1 MTHEIQL
8 AHEEFSCV
16 LFQTSYNR
24 SSLVV
29 FRDGRARLQV
39 TPCMPH
45 EFHALQLSPGILILF
60 FLITL
65 SEDTTVSIRSPASI
79 MSSAADD
86 TPAIVITPKIDG
98 KPDRA
103 VAWCPGLTG
112 AGDAW
117 GVLQRHQ
124 DISGVI
130 MDADTVL
137 LRNGDSL
144 KLGDY
149 LVSYLKTLGVK
160 F

>member
-1 MTHEIQL
+1 MNHEIQL
-8 AHEEFSCV
+8 THEEFSCV
-16 LFQTSYNR
+16 LFNTSYNR

-29 FRDGRARLQV
+29 FRDGRARLQM

-45 EFHALQLSPGILILF
+45 EAHALDVPPGILSLF

-65 SEDTTVSIRSPASI
+65 SEDTTVSFRSPASI
-79 MSSAADD
+79 MPSATDD
-86 TPAIVITPKIDG
+86 IPAIVITPKLNG
-98 KPDRA
+98 KPDHA

-112 AGDAW
+112 AGEAW

-124 DISGVI
+124 DISGVF
-130 MDADTVL
+130 MDADTIL